1 MHYTPMELPET
12 PSFLNKEA
20 VFGALLT
27 SLFVLAVGAIFINIF
42 SGSVDQPITANLI
55 TVALIAF
62 IGAIA
67 MGGVTGAANGKSRMM
82 VEYFHAKQTLSAFT
96 TNAKREEKGTIEP
109 VLEPEAMRSQSK
121 SFTAMVEKQRN
132 IEKTEELS
140 L

>member
-82 VEYFHAKQTLSAFT
+82 VEYFHAKQSLAAFT
-96 TNAKREEKGTIEP
+96 ANNIREKHMVEP
-109 VLEPEAMRSQSK
+109 RLEPEVAQSQSRQ
-121 SFTAMVEKQRN
+121 FAHRVEQQRQE
-132 IEKTEELS
+132 EKAEELS